1 MEADDGQGR
10 QAHPVHR
17 HRGRLSTFA
26 ATAFTTRFHNNDSKE
41 LDDAMTISI
50 SRRALVAGGAALAL
64 GPGLL
69 RSARADNGVTDG
81 LIRIGQSAVFSGP
94 AKDFGVDYRAG
105 IKLYFDRVNK
115 SGGVNGRK
123 IELVSYDDA
132 YDPAKTAVNTAK
144 LIDEDKVFALAGFV
158 ATGNL
163 AAAMPLAEKAGVP
176 MFAPLVGTSS
186 FRAKVNR
193 LLFHVRAG
201 YDVELRKIISHLSTI
216 SLSSIA
222 VVYQDSA
229 FGKSNLATCE
239 QLAADYKVQ
248 VVKTLPLAITAEDAK
263 QVVASLAEAKPGA
276 VVMIMAGRM
285 VEVFIRDYRAN
296 GGAAP
301 LYTLSVGITDAP
313 GSAKRLDGKLAGLVT
328 ASIVPPPE
336 ALRVPIVAD
345 YQRDRAEFGE
355 KIDGYTTLEG
365 YIASRVMVEGLRRGG
380 KTLTRDSFIAGLESI
395 GNTRFGDFP
404 VEYSAKNH
412 NGSTFVDLEMY
423 TRDGH
428 LRR

>member
-1 MEADDGQGR
+1 MK
-10 QAHPVHR
+10 
-17 HRGRLSTFA
+17 L
-26 ATAFTTRFHNNDSKE
+26 
-41 LDDAMTISI
+41 SI
-50 SRRALVAGGAALAL
+50 SRRAMVAGGAALAL

-69 RSARADNGVTDG
+69 RSARAENGVTDTT
-81 LIRIGQSAVFSGP
+81 IRIGQSAVFSGP

-115 SGGVNGRK
+115 SGGINGRK
-123 IELVSYDDA
+123 IELVTYDDA

-144 LIDEDKVFALAGFV
+144 LIDEDKVFALTGFV

-176 MFAPLVGTSS
+176 MFAPLVGTTS
-186 FRAKVNR
+186 FRTKVNR
-193 LLFHVRAG
+193 YLFHVRAG
-201 YDVELRKIISHLSTI
+201 YDLELRKIISHLSTI
-216 SLSSIA
+216 GISSIA
-222 VVYQDSA
+222 VVFQDSP

-239 QLAADYKVQ
+239 QLAAEYKVQ

-263 QVVASLAEAKPGA
+263 QVATEISAAKPGA

-285 VEVFIRDYRAN
+285 VETFIRDYRA
-296 GGAAP
+296 GGVGAP
-301 LYTLSVGITDAP
+301 LYTLSVGITDAA

-328 ASIVPPPE
+328 ASIVPPPQ
-336 ALRVPIVAD
+336 AQRVPIVAD

-355 KIDGYTTLEG
+355 KIDSYTTLEG
-365 YIASRVMVEGLRRGG
+365 YIVARVMVEGLRRAG

-395 GNTRFGDFP
+395 GSTRFGDFP
-404 VEYSAKNH
+404 IDYSAKNH

-423 TRDGH
+423 TRDGQ

>member
-1 MEADDGQGR
+1 M
-10 QAHPVHR
+10 
-17 HRGRLSTFA
+17 
-26 ATAFTTRFHNNDSKE
+26 
-41 LDDAMTISI
+41 
-50 SRRALVAGGAALAL
+50 VAGSAAVAL

-69 RSARADNGVTDG
+69 RSARAENGVTDTT
-81 LIRIGQSAVFSGP
+81 IRIGQSAVFSGP

-105 IKLYFDRVNK
+105 IKLHFDRVNK

-123 IELVSYDDA
+123 IELVTYDDA
-132 YDPAKTAVNTAK
+132 YDPAKTAINTAK
-144 LIDEDKVFALAGFV
+144 LIDEDKVFALTGFV

-176 MFAPLVGTSS
+176 MFAPLVGTTS
-186 FRAKVNR
+186 FRTKVNR

-201 YDVELRKIISHLSTI
+201 YDLELRKIISHLSTI
-216 SLSSIA
+216 GISSIA
-222 VVYQDSA
+222 VVFQDSP

-239 QLAADYKVQ
+239 QLAAEHKVQ

-263 QVVASLAEAKPGA
+263 QVAAGLAEAKPGA

-285 VEVFIRDYRAN
+285 VEIFIRDYRAN
-296 GGAAP
+296 GVGAP
-301 LYTLSVGITDAP
+301 LYTLSVGITDAA

-328 ASIVPPPE
+328 ASIVPPPQ
-336 ALRVPIVAD
+336 AQRVPIVGD

-355 KIDGYTTLEG
+355 KIDSYTALEG
-365 YIASRVMVEGLRRGG
+365 YIVGRVMAEGLRRAG

-395 GNTRFGDFP
+395 GSTRFGDFP
-404 VEYSAKNH
+404 IDYSAKNH

-423 TRDGH
+423 TRDGQ

>member
-1 MEADDGQGR
+1 MK
-10 QAHPVHR
+10 
-17 HRGRLSTFA
+17 T
-26 ATAFTTRFHNNDSKE
+26 
-41 LDDAMTISI
+41 SI
-50 SRRALVAGGAALAL
+50 SRRTLVAGGAALAI

-69 RSARADNGVTDG
+69 RPARAENGVTDSV
-81 LIRIGQSAVFSGP
+81 IRIGQSAVFSGP
-94 AKDFGVDYRAG
+94 AKDFGIDYRAG

-115 SGGVNGRK
+115 SGGINGRK
-123 IELVSYDDA
+123 LELVSYDDA
-132 YDPAKTAVNTAK
+132 YDPAKTAINTAK
-144 LIDEDKVFALAGFV
+144 LIDEDKVFALAGYV

-163 AAAMPLAEKAGVP
+163 VAAMPLAEKAGVP

-201 YDVELRKIISHLSTI
+201 YDLELRKIISHLSTI

-263 QVVASLAEAKPGA
+263 QVVAGLAEVKPGA
-276 VVMIMAGRM
+276 VLMIMAGRM
-285 VEVFIRDYRAN
+285 VEVFIRDYRAG

-301 LYTLSVGITDAP
+301 LYTLSVGITDAA
-313 GSAKRLDGKLAGLVT
+313 GSAKRLEGKLAGLVT

-336 ALRVPIVAD
+336 AVRVPIVAD

-355 KIDGYTTLEG
+355 KIDSYTTLEG

-380 KTLTRDSFIAGLESI
+380 KTLTRDSFIAGMESI
-395 GNTRFGDFP
+395 GSTRFGDFP
-404 VEYSAKNH
+404 VEYSARNH

>member
-1 MEADDGQGR
+1 MK
-10 QAHPVHR
+10 
-17 HRGRLSTFA
+17 L
-26 ATAFTTRFHNNDSKE
+26 
-41 LDDAMTISI
+41 SI
-50 SRRALVAGGAALAL
+50 SRRAMLAGSAALAL

-69 RSARADNGVTDG
+69 RLARADNGVSDTT
-81 LIRIGQSAVFSGP
+81 IRIGQSAVFSGP

-123 IELVSYDDA
+123 IELISYDDA

-144 LIDEDKVFALAGFV
+144 LIDEDKVFALTGYV

-186 FRAKVNR
+186 FRAKVNHH
-193 LLFHVRAG
+193 LFHVRAG

-216 SLSSIA
+216 GIQSIA

-239 QLAADYKVQ
+239 ELAADYKVK
-248 VVKTLPLAITAEDAK
+248 VLKTFPLAITAEDAK
-263 QVVASLAEAKPGA
+263 AVVSGLAEAKPGA

-285 VEVFIRDYRAN
+285 VEVFMRDYRASA
-296 GGAAP
+296 GGAP
-301 LYTLSVGITDAP
+301 LYTLSVGITDAV

-328 ASIVPPPE
+328 ASIVPPPQ

-355 KIDGYTTLEG
+355 KIDSYTSLEG
-365 YIASRVMVEGLRRGG
+365 YIVARVMVEGLRRAG
-380 KTLTRDSFIAGLESI
+380 KTLTHDSFIAGLESI
-395 GNTRFGDFP
+395 GSTRFGEFP

-423 TRDGH
+423 TRDGQ

>member
-1 MEADDGQGR
+1 MK
-10 QAHPVHR
+10 
-17 HRGRLSTFA
+17 L
-26 ATAFTTRFHNNDSKE
+26 
-41 LDDAMTISI
+41 SI
-50 SRRALVAGGAALAL
+50 SRRAMLAGSAALAL

-69 RSARADNGVTDG
+69 RTARADNGVSDTT
-81 LIRIGQSAVFSGP
+81 IRIGQSAVFSGP

-115 SGGVNGRK
+115 AGGVNGRK
-123 IELVSYDDA
+123 IELITYDDA

-144 LIDEDKVFALAGFV
+144 LIDEDKVFALTGYV

-186 FRAKVNR
+186 FRTKTNR
-193 LLFHVRAG
+193 YLFHVRAG
-201 YDVELRKIISHLSTI
+201 YDLELRKIISHLSTI
-216 SLSSIA
+216 GIQSIA

-229 FGKSNLATCE
+229 FGKSNLVTCE
-239 QLAADYKVQ
+239 ELAADYKVK
-248 VVKTLPLAITAEDAK
+248 VLKTFPLAIAAEDAK
-263 QVVASLAEAKPGA
+263 TVVAGLAEAKPGA

-285 VEVFIRDYRAN
+285 VEVFMRDYRASA
-296 GGAAP
+296 GGAP
-301 LYTLSVGITDAP
+301 LYTLSVGITDAA

-328 ASIVPPPE
+328 ASIVPPPQ

-355 KIDGYTTLEG
+355 KIDSYTALEG
-365 YIASRVMVEGLRRGG
+365 YIVARVMVEGLRRAG
-380 KTLTRDSFIAGLESI
+380 KALTHDSFIAGLESI
-395 GNTRFGDFP
+395 GSTRLGDFP

-423 TRDGH
+423 TRDGQ

>member
-1 MEADDGQGR
+1 MK
-10 QAHPVHR
+10 
-17 HRGRLSTFA
+17 L
-26 ATAFTTRFHNNDSKE
+26 
-41 LDDAMTISI
+41 SI
-50 SRRALVAGGAALAL
+50 SRRAMVAGGAAMAL

-69 RSARADNGVTDG
+69 RPARAENGTNGVSDTA
-81 LIRIGQSAVFSGP
+81 IRIGQSAVFSGP

-123 IELVSYDDA
+123 IELVTYDDA

-144 LIDEDKVFALAGFV
+144 LIDEDKVFALAGYV

-176 MFAPLVGTSS
+176 MFAPLVGTTS
-186 FRAKVNR
+186 FRTKTNR
-193 LLFHVRAG
+193 YLFHVRAG
-201 YDVELRKIISHLSTI
+201 YDLELRKIISHLSTI
-216 SLSSIA
+216 GIQSIA

-239 QLAADYKVQ
+239 ELAADHKVK
-248 VVKTLPLAITAEDAK
+248 VVKTFPLAIAAEDAK
-263 QVVASLAEAKPGA
+263 PVVAGLADAKPGA
-276 VVMIMAGRM
+276 VLMIMAGRM
-285 VEVFIRDYRAN
+285 VEVFMRDYRAS
-296 GGAAP
+296 GAGAP
-301 LYTLSVGITDAP
+301 LYTLSVGITDAA

-328 ASIVPPPE
+328 ASIVPPPQ

-355 KIDGYTTLEG
+355 KIDSYTALEG
-365 YIASRVMVEGLRRGG
+365 YIAARVMVEGLRRAGRA
-380 KTLTRDSFIAGLESI
+380 LTRDGFIAGLESI
-395 GNTRFGDFP
+395 GSMRFGDFP
-404 VEYSAKNH
+404 VDYSAKNH

-423 TRDGH
+423 TRDGQ

>member
-1 MEADDGQGR
+1 MK
-10 QAHPVHR
+10 
-17 HRGRLSTFA
+17 L
-26 ATAFTTRFHNNDSKE
+26 
-41 LDDAMTISI
+41 SI
-50 SRRALVAGGAALAL
+50 SRRAMVAGGAALAL

-69 RSARADNGVTDG
+69 RSARAENGVSDTT
-81 LIRIGQSAVFSGP
+81 IRIGQSAVLSGP
-94 AKDFGVDYRAG
+94 AKDFGIDYRAG

-115 SGGVNGRK
+115 SGGINGRK
-123 IELVSYDDA
+123 IELVTYDDA
-132 YDPAKTAVNTAK
+132 YDPAKTAANTAK
-144 LIDEDKVFALAGFV
+144 LIDEDKVFALTGYV

-193 LLFHVRAG
+193 YLFHVRAG
-201 YDVELRKIISHLSTI
+201 YDLELRKIISHLSTI
-216 SLSSIA
+216 GISSIA
-222 VVYQDSA
+222 VVYQDSP
-229 FGKSNLATCE
+229 FGKSNLATCQE
-239 QLAADYKVQ
+239 LAADYKVQ

-263 QVVASLAEAKPGA
+263 QVATSLAEAKPGA

-285 VEVFIRDYRAN
+285 VEVFMRDYRAN
-296 GGAAP
+296 GVGSP
-301 LYTLSVGITDAP
+301 LYTLSVGITDAA

-328 ASIVPPPE
+328 ASIVPPPT
-336 ALRVPIVAD
+336 AQRVPIVAD

-355 KIDGYTTLEG
+355 KIDSYTALEG
-365 YIASRVMVEGLRRGG
+365 YIVARVMTEGLRRAG

-395 GNTRFGDFP
+395 GSTRFGDFP
-404 VEYSAKNH
+404 IEYSAKNH

-423 TRDGH
+423 TRDGQ